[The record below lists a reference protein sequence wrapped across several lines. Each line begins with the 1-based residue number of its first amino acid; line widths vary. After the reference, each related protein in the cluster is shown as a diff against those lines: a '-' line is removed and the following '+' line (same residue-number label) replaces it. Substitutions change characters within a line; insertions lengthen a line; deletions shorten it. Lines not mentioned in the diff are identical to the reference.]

1 MLWSD
6 EHESGFS
13 AGSFS
18 GNRDTHLW
26 IDEYVGVGKPMFRLN
41 PWNVFFSARDLG
53 LTFSNKGTL
62 ELIGYADASYLTHHD
77 AKSHNGL
84 AYSLGEGS
92 TACFFSKSSEQK
104 LVTRSSVEAELY
116 ALGQCVCD
124 IEWFRAILKILSS
137 EQINPTPIFED
148 NQSAMASA
156 EGSTIV
162 RNCSEHLNM
171 RYLYC
176 KQAIKNNEVTLKSK
190 ISSHRYFNKT
200 HNKF

>member
-1 MLWSD
+1 M
-6 EHESGFS
+6 
-13 AGSFS
+13 
-18 GNRDTHLW
+18 
-26 IDEYVGVGKPMFRLN
+26 
-41 PWNVFFSARDLG
+41 
-53 LTFSNKGTL
+53 
-62 ELIGYADASYLTHHD
+62 
-77 AKSHNGL
+77 
-84 AYSLGEGS
+84 
-92 TACFFSKSSEQK
+92 
-104 LVTRSSVEAELY
+104 
-116 ALGQCVCD
+116 
-124 IEWFRAILKILSS
+124 SS